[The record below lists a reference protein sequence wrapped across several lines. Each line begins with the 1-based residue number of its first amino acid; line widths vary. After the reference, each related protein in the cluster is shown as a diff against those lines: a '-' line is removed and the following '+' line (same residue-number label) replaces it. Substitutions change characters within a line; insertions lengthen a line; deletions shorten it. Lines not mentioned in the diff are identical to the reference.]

1 MAWPKKCFRT
11 QKEKKKNEEVLV
23 AALTLDQRLLRKLVS
38 PNYIRVRRALKRPPG
53 SAPHGSKSTSLQGL
67 WGLTEQRGPGMEE
80 WGLEKSQGRVL

>member
-11 QKEKKKNEEVLV
+11 QKEKKNEEVLV

-38 PNYIRVRRALKRPPG
+38 PNYIRVGRALKRPPG
-53 SAPHGSKSTSLQGL
+53 SAPHGGKSTSIQGL